1 MKRNTKSD
9 AFQFIKENVDILE
22 YLESVV
28 GNVKKDGNS
37 RARCKCPIH
46 GGDNPNSLS
55 VDLERG
61 LFKCFSCGAQG
72 SVIDLY
78 AGINDMEP
86 DRELLNKMAREFRV
100 TLPKQER
107 KQAVS
112 KKQIIDAL
120 SYIADVCADA
130 LFPEDGEPEGDAAI
144 ARSYLASRMVGN
156 PVLEDRLYDHSIGFL
171 SKDTL
176 REIEKEFKPEV
187 LEAAGFLS
195 PQARTGGYYC
205 RIVNRIT
212 FPVRDERG
220 NVIAISGRVV
230 PEFISAAGETEGPID
245 TIIDS
250 KYLNPTNGGAYD
262 KSRDLYDADWVAM
275 AGVNTCIVTEGY
287 MDSFAINETVTDIDR
302 SMASVALCGTALSMT
317 HARILADSVDRVI
330 FMTDGDSAGASSAI
344 NSAWMQYEY
353 PDIDVHPAS
362 HLLPEGKDPFDI
374 IRESEDGAGEII
386 RVVEK
391 SLSHNL
397 GAYAIECKLK
407 EFEGDSSKF
416 YRWCKSMYRRISQ
429 EEGRRDFVK
438 DVSIASG
445 VPVQVIAV
453 EIAVKESAR
462 SSDSD
467 RPITDIS
474 DIDVSPSVMTLAR
487 FAMGVS
493 SGSNDSRRLRHSYA
507 AMSTLA
513 DVVLK
518 RWFGFTED
526 YEVEAFRC
534 AVKGEVPQSQ
544 EASIILTS
552 AMNSDQHEESV
563 ASIVKSAFDIMNRE
577 EVVKLNR
584 KDFAIVWRMASQ
596 FIKSA
601 YRAKRPGDA
610 AFMLCSAMEMGAAI
624 MNIRIELDRDEY

>member
-1 MKRNTKSD
+1 MKRDSKSD
-9 AFQFIKENVDILE
+9 AFQFVKENVDILE

-28 GNVKKDGNS
+28 GNVKKEGDS

-78 AGINDMEP
+78 AGINDMEV
-86 DRELLNKMAREFRV
+86 DRELLDKMAREFRV
-100 TLPKQER
+100 TLPQRER

-112 KKQIIDAL
+112 KKQIIKAL
-120 SYIADVCADA
+120 NDIADRCADA
-130 LFPEDGEPEGDAAI
+130 LSPEDAASEGDAAI
-144 ARSYLASRMVGN
+144 ARMYLASRMVGN
-156 PVLEDRLYDHSIGFL
+156 PELEDRLFNHGIGFL
-171 SKDTL
+171 SKDIL
-176 REIEKEFKPEV
+176 REIREDYKPEV

-195 PQARTGGYYC
+195 PRANTGDYYC

-212 FPVRDERG
+212 FPVYDESG
-220 NVIAISGRVV
+220 DVIAISGRIV
-230 PEFISAAGETEGPID
+230 PEFVSADGETEGPID

-250 KYLNPTNGGAYD
+250 KYLNPTNGAVYD
-262 KSRDLYDADWVAM
+262 KSRDLYDIDWIAD
-275 AGVNTCIVTEGY
+275 GVDTCIVTEGY
-287 MDSFAINETVTDIDR
+287 MDSFAINEIVTSIDD
-302 SMASVALCGTALSMT
+302 SLASVALCGTALSTT
-317 HARILADSVDRVI
+317 HARNLADSVDRII
-330 FMTDGDSAGASSAI
+330 FMTDGDVAGASSAI

-362 HLLPEGKDPFDI
+362 HLLPDGKDPFDI
-374 IRESEDGAGEII
+374 IRESESGADEII

-391 SLSHNL
+391 SLSQNL
-397 GAYAIECKLK
+397 GSYAIECKLK
-407 EFEGDSSKF
+407 EFEDNPSKF
-416 YRWCKSMYRRISQ
+416 YRWCKSMYRRISH

-438 DVSIASG
+438 DVSIVSG

-453 EIAVKESAR
+453 EIAVKESSR
-462 SSDSD
+462 TNDSGKA
-467 RPITDIS
+467 ITDIS
-474 DIDVSPSVMTLAR
+474 NIDVSPSVMTLTR

-493 SGSNDSRRLRHSYA
+493 SGSNDSRRLRHSYI
-507 AMSTLA
+507 AMSTLS

-518 RWFGFTED
+518 RWFGFSED

-534 AVKGEVPQSQ
+534 AVKGEVPSSQ
-544 EASIILTS
+544 EASVILTS
-552 AMNSDQHEESV
+552 AMDSDQHEESV
-563 ASIVKSAFDIMNRE
+563 ASIVKSAFDLMNRE
-577 EVVKLNR
+577 DVVNLNR

-624 MNIRIELDRDEY
+624 MNIRIELDNEEG